1 MPSSF
6 TLFEILIIIGLT
18 QGLITSVLLLTT
30 KDKQLSK
37 RILGVTVLVFCIANC
52 RVLLHST
59 GLWNTM
65 TFKFFP
71 VGMELFLPPLVYFY
85 ILSLTVTDF
94 KINKGH
100 LWHFLPAL
108 FYACYDILLYLLAL
122 SYDTMAAKDQLAEQL
137 LFNQLNVL
145 EDYLIAILAVIYVF
159 FVC

>member
-18 QGLITSVLLLTT
+18 QGLVTSVLLLTT

-94 KINKGH
+94 KINK
-100 LWHFLPAL
+100 AD
-108 FYACYDILLYLLAL
+108 CESI
-122 SYDTMAAKDQLAEQL
+122 S
-137 LFNQLNVL
+137 VL
-145 EDYLIAILAVIYVF
+145 TLRAVILK
-159 FVC
+159 